1 VKKNAK
7 MSKKPDAKTK
17 ATAKSAKGAQNAKST
32 KSTKS
37 TKRATNG
44 NGAQKTTWSARAP
57 AKLATLSRDPDV
69 PTMKNRTG
77 ALASP
82 MDASDV
88 QKEAMTHEVSPPADM
103 ELDGVRAEY
112 EAEGVLMGHMPI
124 PTTVRGAKNAFVQ
137 AFKGKNAAVLL
148 DKIGE
153 RLAFERT
160 GTRLYEA
167 LIGKLDACGSWD
179 GGPSRAELLH
189 IMEEEL
195 EHFHVLREAMEELG
209 GDPTAMTPAA
219 NVTDVV
225 SSGIPQIVSDGR
237 STLAQSLCA
246 IHVAELADNDG
257 WDMLVS
263 LCTYLELDDLAQRF
277 QRCAHEEGEHLHNVR
292 RWLNAHAI
300 AAARGKGV
308 ETMAEANP

>member
-1 VKKNAK
+1 MK
-7 MSKKPDAKTK
+7 KKPAK
-17 ATAKSAKGAQNAKST
+17 KSAKSSGAT
-32 KSTKS
+32 KK
-37 TKRATNG
+37 K
-44 NGAQKTTWSARAP
+44 Q
-57 AKLATLSRDPDV
+57 RDPDV

-82 MDASDV
+82 LDAKDV
-88 QKEAMTHEVSPPADM
+88 QQEAMTHEASPPADL

-112 EAEGVLMGHMPI
+112 EAEGVLMGHMPV
-124 PTTVRGAKNAFVQ
+124 PTTVKGAANAFAQ

-153 RLAFERT
+153 RLSFERT

-167 LIGKLDACGSWD
+167 LIGKLDAMGSWT
-179 GGPSRAELLH
+179 GGPTRQELVH

-195 EHFHVLREAMEELG
+195 AHFHVLREAMEELG

-263 LCTYLELDDLAQRF
+263 LCTYLELEELATRF
-277 QRCAHEEGEHLHNVR
+277 EACADEEAEHLANVR
-292 RWLNAHAI
+292 RWLNAHAK
-300 AAARGKGV
+300 AAARG
-308 ETMAEANP
+308 ENQELQAEANP